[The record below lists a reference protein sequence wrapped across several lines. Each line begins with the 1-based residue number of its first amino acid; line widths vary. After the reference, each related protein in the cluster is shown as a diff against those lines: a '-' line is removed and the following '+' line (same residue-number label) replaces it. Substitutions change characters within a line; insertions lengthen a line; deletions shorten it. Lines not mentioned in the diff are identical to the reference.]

1 VTLTVLTGAGPSRG
15 GGAGAGAL
23 FSPLGEIKNVGGAGE
38 AAAGVG
44 LDEGAAATTT
54 GRGF

>member
-1 VTLTVLTGAGPSRG
+1 MTLTVLTGAGPSRG

-23 FSPLGEIKNVGGAGE
+23 LSPLGEIKNDGGAGE

-44 LDEGAAATTT
+44 LDEAAGEATT